1 MYRIVFTVVMAFL
14 LNACASG
21 LFIKGNQETS
31 VRELLSTM
39 EACHKNMLGD
49 DYKKLEGKLFFGPDH
64 KLSSNAY
71 SNQQTPSQDE
81 AAAISKL
88 ISSQTI
94 CEIRYLN
101 WSQEYA
107 PKASQATMVYSS
119 INIEVFKRLSTGSYN
134 YGRAISEMSSALAEY
149 WKYLKSLDINVAE
162 NNKEST
168 KQFLREYLLKSSSQN
183 SNDSSSNLIVS
194 CGGRGVNFVTKTCN

>member
-1 MYRIVFTVVMAFL
+1 MYRIVLTLVMAFL

-71 SNQQTPSQDE
+71 SNQQTPSQEE
-81 AAAISKL
+81 AAAI
-88 ISSQTI
+88 
-94 CEIRYLN
+94 
-101 WSQEYA
+101 
-107 PKASQATMVYSS
+107 
-119 INIEVFKRLSTGSYN
+119 
-134 YGRAISEMSSALAEY
+134 
-149 WKYLKSLDINVAE
+149 
-162 NNKEST
+162 
-168 KQFLREYLLKSSSQN
+168 
-183 SNDSSSNLIVS
+183 
-194 CGGRGVNFVTKTCN
+194 